1 MSIDS
6 KNLSADTNTQV
17 QVNNDMDLIALFRM
31 FLRGWK
37 IILSFALL
45 GVLLGL
51 LYGRYLNPTF
61 KSDALIQISDNSSGV
76 SGLGSNISDLIGAET
91 SKAQAEAELIKS
103 RMVLEPVVNLLHL
116 DVNLSDPTVG
126 FVDRIRAS
134 VTDTQ
139 VNSREGV
146 TLNTTDGQARISQ
159 FNVSPVYFNKPF
171 TLVRSDTGFVLSDD
185 GNEFKGLFNK
195 AYSFKGTE
203 GVINITVNDLPVDS
217 HMVTISKGSLQTTT
231 DAINRSFSVT
241 ERGKQTGI
249 IQLSMTGSNQQQVSL
264 VLKQIVLTYMEQ
276 NQSRGSEETNK
287 TIKFMETQIPTLKE
301 KLDESERVYNKFR
314 EQSGTIDVN
323 REAELL
329 VSETYQIDA
338 QLNDLKLKKA
348 ELNTY
353 YTAEHPLVVQI
364 NDQLTALNARKKEIN
379 QTVQR
384 LPEIQRE
391 FLKLSEDAN
400 INKEIYLTMLK
411 NYEQLKIVKAGH
423 IGFARIIDLPVS
435 TFKPIA
441 PRKLL
446 ILIVALMLSTMLG
459 AMLVLLKNILK
470 NTVKDPNQIEAKTG
484 IPVIA
489 SIPRSS
495 LLIEHRKNKKSIDR
509 LLAYIDHDSLSYEA
523 IKSLRTHLMF
533 GMPEESKTGL
543 RGKVILVTS
552 ESPGAGKS
560 FIAANLTEVL
570 AQLSKRVLIID
581 ADMRLG
587 ALHKVFNIEQQD
599 GLSEYCSQEDSTISA
614 VAHATN
620 VDNIDFIPR
629 GAHPHNPST
638 LLASNKFSDLI
649 MKLSYLYD
657 YIVIDSPPLLAASDG
672 VILARYADKVLMVTR
687 YNKSLE
693 GQLLYAIKQLNQANI
708 QVDGIILNDVQQTT
722 LSKYSYNYSYAY
734 GNNK

>member
-231 DAINRSFSVT
+231 DAINGSFSVT

-348 ELNTY
+348 ELSTY

-495 LLIEHRKNKKSIDR
+495 LLIEHRKNKKSVDR

-657 YIVIDSPPLLAASDG
+657 FIVIDSPPLLAASDG

>member
-185 GNEFKGLFNK
+185 RNEFKGLFNK

-231 DAINRSFSVT
+231 DAINGSFSVT

-348 ELNTY
+348 ELSTY

-495 LLIEHRKNKKSIDR
+495 LLIEHRKNKKSVDR

-657 YIVIDSPPLLAASDG
+657 FIVIDSPPLLAASDG